1 MLYRGDK
8 LYIVTRQD
16 LTPGYQAV
24 QGIHAAQQ
32 FAHDFPGLNKA
43 WQEQSNYLGFLSV
56 KNEGVLK
63 NLAAKAMRQGLA
75 VAVFCEPDVFW
86 QVTAIAIEAGSKSRK
101 LCKKLPLA
109 LSK

>member
-1 MLYRGDK
+1 MVKRGDK
-8 LYIVTRQD
+8 LYVVTRRD
-16 LTPGYQAV
+16 MSPGYQAV
-24 QGIHAAQQ
+24 QSIHAAQL
-32 FAHDFPGLNKA
+32 FAVEFPTLNRE

-75 VAVFCEPDVFW
+75 VAVFCEPDVHW
-86 QVTAIAIEAGSKSRK
+86 KVTAIAIEAGSKSRK

-109 LSK
+109 LS